1 MKRLGDVSDVDF
13 DKVVLESDKPVLVD
27 FWADWCVPCHALAPI
42 VDDIAQERSEIKV
55 LKLNID
61 ENRETTLRFK
71 VMSVPT
77 LLLFKNGEVAKRI
90 IGVKSKETLL
100 EELFGEE

>member
-1 MKRLGDVSDVDF
+1 MKRLGDVTDLDF
-13 DKVVLESDKPVLVD
+13 DKVVLESDVPVLVD

-42 VDDIAQERSEIKV
+42 VDDIAQERNDIKV
-55 LKLNID
+55 FKLNID
-61 ENRETTLRFK
+61 ENKETTVRFK

-77 LLLFKNGEVAKRI
+77 LLLFENGEVTKRI

-100 EELFGEE
+100 GELFN